1 MSKNVVY
8 VCAGHGGKDNGAV
21 AYGMREDEITLV
33 MAKACEKELKRHGV
47 EVIMGRTTD
56 VELTF
61 EQEVAPANEKKAAI
75 AIFPHVNASKNHTA
89 YGAEVFYYPGSE
101 KGKKLAE
108 LCLKH
113 IGEIGQ
119 NINRGVKEG
128 TFYVLKYTDMPAILP
143 EAFFIDNDKD
153 NDIGDTKAE
162 QEAFGVAYAKSAL
175 EYLGIKYIPLES
187 VKKPVEAPKKEKGIS
202 VLDWQKAAIK
212 DGFRFPKYGAD
223 GLWGAEC
230 ELIARQ
236 AVVMWRSS
244 YIYKNLTKLVQSYL
258 GIKADGLCGEDTD
271 EAISK
276 WQKKNGLTAD
286 GAVGINSWKK
296 MLGV

>member
-1 MSKNVVY
+1 MSKKIY
-8 VCAGHGGKDNGAV
+8 IDPGHSSIDPGAV
-21 AYGMREDEITLV
+21 GYVTERDL
-33 MAKACEKELKRHGV
+33 
-47 EVIMGRTTD
+47 
-56 VELTF
+56 
-61 EQEVAPANEKKAAI
+61 NE
-75 AIFPHVNASKNHTA
+75 NASKYMADYLKANYECEVKVDPITNDSLTVIANTANAWGADLFVSNHFNA
-89 YGAEVFYYPGSE
+89 GGGNGFEALVYAENRVDLGEVFE
-101 KGKKLAE
+101 KHVIA
-108 LCLKH
+108 
-113 IGEIGQ
+113 IGQ
-119 NINRGVKEG
+119 NSRGVKIRPDLG
-128 TFYVLKYTDMPAILP
+128 VLRLTNMPAILN
-143 EAFFIDNDKD
+143 EGAFVDNQKD
-153 NDIGDTKAE
+153 IKDWDEDHELKNLGE
-162 QEAFGVAYAKSAL
+162 AYAKAAA
-175 EYLGIKYIPLES
+175 EYLGLKQNPKES
-187 VKKPVEAPKKEKGIS
+187 VKMPVEPTKKENGIS
-202 VLDWQKAAIK
+202 VLEWQKAAIK

-286 GAVGINSWKK
+286 GAVGIKSWKK